1 MFYDRTQGRER
12 SDFVDAGVATSN
24 GVQQV
29 RLGLRPFAGGAW
41 CLPALNGD
49 IPMVLEPGVSLI
61 PQNTAAFSLEAHAAG
76 VRLPAGKFTDT
87 QSTLLKQLK
96 DYVAM
101 TCGNEDPLELGV
113 HVTVTGAEINLYIS
127 AVSGIPVFRLK
138 SVIEEL
144 NAFHEGLG
152 WFVYETIN
160 AASVDGYRMYLP
172 RDIGDFAEMLWFGD
186 ESDDKGYAERIREE
200 NGLDASTSIKELK
213 DDYAPVWPSDL
224 VTAYGGNKWMLW
236 GSKFSEKK
244 RRMVPVPKP
253 KAIGETV
260 AKKLLA
266 KEMPETLAKV
276 VEQTL
281 LLSAELKRKTALH
294 SKCSLDEEDG
304 FYGSRYGGACIVVW
318 DEMDMPLEVL
328 NHYEEMEMNG
338 GEATDLHLKF
348 TANTL
353 DPEQMTLLIQSFKD
367 FVTRHAAISRVLQHF
382 TQG

>member
-12 SDFVDAGVATSN
+12 SDFVDAGVATSI

-29 RLGLRPFAGGAW
+29 RLGLRPFVGGAW
-41 CLPALNGD
+41 CLPALNGE

-61 PQNTAAFSLEAHAAG
+61 PQNTAAFSLEAHASG

-101 TCGNEDPLELGV
+101 TCGKEDPLELGV
-113 HVTVTGAEINLYIS
+113 HVTVDGNEINLYIS
-127 AVSGIPVFRLK
+127 AVSGIPVFRLR

-144 NAFHEGLG
+144 NAFHDGLG
-152 WFVYETIN
+152 WYVYDTIA
-160 AASVDGYRMYLP
+160 AASADGYRMYLP
-172 RDIGDFAEMLWFGD
+172 KDIGNFAEYLWFGD
-186 ESDDKGYAERIREE
+186 ESDDESYAERIREE
-200 NGLDASTSIKELK
+200 NGLDSSTTLQELR
-213 DDYAPVWPSDL
+213 DDYSPVWPSDL
-224 VTAYGGNKWMLW
+224 VDAFNGNKWMLW
-236 GSKFSEKK
+236 GSKFSAKK
-244 RRMVPVPKP
+244 KRMVPVPRP
-253 KAIGETV
+253 KAIC
-260 AKKLLA
+260 AKTARTLLSSGIPKA
-266 KEMPETLAKV
+266 LEKV

-281 LLSAELKRKTALH
+281 SLNAELMKRTALH

-304 FYGSRYGGACIVVW
+304 FHGSKIGAACIVVW
-318 DEMDMPLEVL
+318 DETTMPLEVL
-328 NHYEEMEMNG
+328 QHYEEMEMNG